1 MQLFDIAA
9 LLLKWKNLVQQQRL
23 AEIEIK
29 EAVLQFGK
37 SVRVGNV
44 KATYVAKS
52 LKSPQPT
59 VVLELLEQ

>member
-9 LLLKWKNLVQQQRL
+9 LLLEWKNLVQQQHRT
-23 AEIEIK
+23 EVEIK
-29 EAVLQFGK
+29 EVVLQLGK

>member
-9 LLLKWKNLVQQQRL
+9 LLLEWKNLAQQQHR
-23 AEIEIK
+23 AEVEIK
-29 EAVLQFGK
+29 EVVLQLGK